1 MHFNTSDSDS
11 VSPYTFD
18 LRTVGADQEQGGR
31 SINRAN
37 TRERECC
44 AEMVESKRRL
54 KSLRAN
60 DGSAGG
66 TRQVLRFG
74 GALCVVEQQ
83 FDKRDFTAIPSCV
96 SRGWR
101 TDRKP

>member
-1 MHFNTSDSDS
+1 MHFNTSRSY
-11 VSPYTFD
+11 PID
-18 LRTVGADQEQGGR
+18 LRSVRADQKKGCRAFSG
-31 SINRAN
+31 AN
-37 TRERECC
+37 TPQRESR

-66 TRQVLRFG
+66 TRHALRFG
-74 GALCVVEQQ
+74 GARCVAEQQ
-83 FDKRDFTAIPSCV
+83 FDKRDFTAIPGCV